1 MNPSEIRDMNWQQIQ
16 DALTGARQSVY
27 NALAATGPCTTLQL
41 AERSGIS
48 AFTVRPRVTELCE
61 MCLAEC
67 VGKDGREGIYQAV
80 PVFAARNNHAA
91 RQQPRQLDLL

>member
-48 AFTVRPRVTELCE
+48 AFTVRPRVTELFE
-61 MCLAEC
+61 LGLAKL
-67 VGKDGREGIYQAV
+67 VGKEGREGIYQAV
-80 PVFAARNNHAA
+80 DLDKARAEHA
-91 RQQPRQLDLL
+91 RSRLPTQQTFL